1 MTLLLPPKTSTREDL
16 LVRLD
21 HHLHQLDDGH
31 DLHHREQIAAI
42 NTALAQMGDGTYGT
56 CLGCG
61 APINPDRLGR
71 EPALSTC
78 LDCVGEDRH
87 LIG

>member
-1 MTLLLPPKTSTREDL
+1 MTILLPPPTSTREEL

-21 HHLHQLDDGH
+21 HHLDRLDGEQ
-31 DLHHREQIAAI
+31 DLHHRGQIAAI
-42 NTALAQMGDGTYGT
+42 NTALAQMAEGTYGT

-61 APINPDRLGR
+61 EPINPDRLDR

-78 LDCVGEDRH
+78 LGCVGEDRH

>member
-1 MTLLLPPKTSTREDL
+1 MTILLPPTTSTYDEL
-16 LVRLD
+16 LVQLD
-21 HHLHQLDDGH
+21 HHVGRLDAEGDA
-31 DLHHREQIAAI
+31 LHREQIAVI
-42 NTALAQMGDGTYGT
+42 NTALAQLGDGTYGT

-61 APINPDRLGR
+61 GTINPDRLDR

-78 LDCVGEDRH
+78 VDCRGEDRY